1 MVCATKIPA
10 GSLRRFIVDW
20 FLKSIVCALVQQSA
34 SCVVAP
40 FLFLVQRGAQWEL
53 HQYPKLMAE
62 KGAVPVQIPGY
73 QIRYLPA
80 YVPAGR
86 AIPAPQ
92 LGLHFQNNGIVQL
105 HKATNTATQVQSI
118 RTT

>member
-1 MVCATKIPA
+1 MASIGFLLTLFWSGKIRGGPLSVP
-10 GSLRRFIVDW
+10 G
-20 FLKSIVCALVQQSA
+20 
-34 SCVVAP
+34 
-40 FLFLVQRGAQWEL
+40 LVQRGAQWEL

-86 AIPAPQ
+86 AIPGPQ
-92 LGLHFQNNGIVQL
+92 LGLHFQNNDS
-105 HKATNTATQVQSI
+105 TATQSN
-118 RTT
+118 